1 MIQLQRIDFHDGLQC
16 PGICIKRFINESV
29 KVCDIHILQCF
40 YDLSCRKVCPI
51 SVKLYFQQTVD
62 QQCCITEREVSD
74 NSLFQAVIIGPAYKI
89 VFCYPEAFLYSVPFG
104 TDIQYLLYRFVI
116 NIGHNNIIAVIFFFF
131 PDLFF
136 IQNIALFCCCLPFDK
151 PSHIIRTFFDRFGI
165 TRFQKLFCPL
175 DLSCSDFSL
184 VFVAL

>member
-89 VFCYPEAFLYSVPFG
+89 VFVILKHSS
-104 TDIQYLLYRFVI
+104 ILYLLELI
-116 NIGHNNIIAVIFFFF
+116 SSIS
-131 PDLFF
+131 
-136 IQNIALFCCCLPFDK
+136 C
-151 PSHIIRTFFDRFGI
+151 T
-165 TRFQKLFCPL
+165 
-175 DLSCSDFSL
+175 DLS
-184 VFVAL
+184 